1 MGKQVNLVLDDE
13 LKDRSDQFLKKA
25 SSTMHL
31 DSNISGDFDSLEW
44 LDIIE
49 EVCPYL
55 DNIIRTPK
63 VALINESEVTKVEK
77 ARKTSVDTVKDLSR
91 HTDYIDKLDENK
103 DVLPS
108 KLLIVR
114 SEETMNTYE
123 NRFIYTL
130 VLFLLRYITEK
141 EKALD
146 DMKPAQEKAMT
157 YTGTTTN
164 GKEKISVEVKINT
177 KPTSTSNG
185 ETDIE
190 KKRKAI
196 KKRISGVRRFINYWL
211 AGEMMTSL
219 EKQHAI
225 PVIPPIKKTN
235 LILKNPN
242 FQMATK
248 LWDFLYSE
256 EEIKNGKISG
266 LNSKGDE
273 LLRGILDNSFLMDYY
288 VLDSISLTRK
298 EQKEKL
304 CQYAMLM
311 IMNQVQNAVNI
322 LLKNGIKI
330 TDKELMK
337 LLSIEMDKKKDVAKI
352 GSAEIKKKFQEEMDD
367 YLSKASELL

>member
-25 SSTMHL
+25 SSTMQL
-31 DSNISGDFDSLEW
+31 DSNINGDFDSLEW
-44 LDIIE
+44 LDLIE

-63 VALINESEVTKVEK
+63 VALINETEVTKVEK

-91 HTDYIDKLDENK
+91 HTDYIDKLDKNK

-146 DMKPAQEKAMT
+146 DMKPAQEKAMS

-177 KPTSTSNG
+177 RPTSSSSD
-185 ETDIE
+185 EADIE
-190 KKRKAI
+190 KRRQAI
-196 KKRISGVRRFINYWL
+196 KKRIAGVKRFINYWL

-225 PVIPPIKKTN
+225 QVRPPIKKTN

-256 EEIKNGKISG
+256 EEIKNGKIKG

-288 VLDSISLTRK
+288 VLDSISLTKK

-311 IMNQVQNAVNI
+311 IINQVQNAVNI
-322 LLKNGIKI
+322 LLRNGIKI

-352 GSAEIKKKFQEEMDD
+352 GSAEIKKKFQEEMDE

>member
-1 MGKQVNLVLDDE
+1 
-13 LKDRSDQFLKKA
+13 
-25 SSTMHL
+25 
-31 DSNISGDFDSLEW
+31 
-44 LDIIE
+44 
-49 EVCPYL
+49 
-55 DNIIRTPK
+55 
-63 VALINESEVTKVEK
+63 
-77 ARKTSVDTVKDLSR
+77 
-91 HTDYIDKLDENK
+91 
-103 DVLPS
+103 
-108 KLLIVR
+108 
-114 SEETMNTYE
+114 MNTYE

-146 DMKPAQEKAMT
+146 DMKPAQEKAMS

>member
-1 MGKQVNLVLDDE
+1 MGKQVNLVLDEE
-13 LKDRSDQFLKKA
+13 LKDRSDQFLKKVNSA
-25 SSTMHL
+25 MHL
-31 DSNISGDFDSLEW
+31 DSNINGDFDSLEW
-44 LDIIE
+44 LEIIE

-91 HTDYIDKLDENK
+91 HTDYIDKIDENN

-146 DMKPAQEKAMT
+146 DLKPSQEKAMS
-157 YTGTTTN
+157 YNGTTTN
-164 GKEKISVEVKINT
+164 GKEKISVDIKINT
-177 KPTSTSNG
+177 RPTSISSG
-185 ETDIE
+185 EADIE

-196 KKRISGVRRFINYWL
+196 KKRIAGIRRFINYWL
-211 AGEMMTSL
+211 GGEMMTSL

-256 EEIKNGKISG
+256 EEIKEGKISG
-266 LNSKGDE
+266 LNTKGDE
-273 LLRGILDNSFLMDYY
+273 LLKNILDNAFLMDYY
-288 VLDSISLTRK
+288 VLDSISLTKK

-330 TDKELMK
+330 TDAELMK
-337 LLSIEMDKKKDVAKI
+337 LLSIEMNKKKSVSQI
-352 GSAEIKKKFQEEMDD
+352 GSNEIRKKFQKEMDD

>member
-1 MGKQVNLVLDDE
+1 MGKQINLVLDEE
-13 LKDRSDQFLKKA
+13 LKDRSTQFLKKA
-25 SSTMHL
+25 KSNMQL
-31 DSNISGDFDSLEW
+31 DSNINGDFDSLEW

-91 HTDYIDKLDENK
+91 HTDYIDKIDENN

-146 DMKPAQEKAMT
+146 DMKPSQEKAMT
-157 YTGTTTN
+157 YSGTTTN
-164 GKEKISVEVKINT
+164 GKEKINVEVKINT
-177 KPTSTSNG
+177 KPTSNDNG
-185 ETDIE
+185 EADIE
-190 KKRKAI
+190 KRRKAI
-196 KKRISGVRRFINYWL
+196 KKRIAGIRRFINYWL
-211 AGEMMTSL
+211 GGEMMTSL

-225 PVIPPIKKTN
+225 QVIPPIKKTN

-248 LWDFLYSE
+248 LWDFLYNE
-256 EEIKNGKISG
+256 EEIKNGKITG

-288 VLDSISLTRK
+288 VLDSISLSQK

-311 IMNQVQNAVNI
+311 IINQVQNAVNI

-330 TDKELMK
+330 TDEELMR
-337 LLSIEMDKKKDVAKI
+337 LLSIELKKKKDLAKI
-352 GSAEIKKKFQEEMDD
+352 GSAEIRKKFQKEMDD
-367 YLSKASELL
+367 YLTKTSEFL